1 MKKLMMFVMLVT
13 LFVFNMALPQASAQL
28 ADGTHSIKYQVNK
41 PESNSASIANDYF
54 LKPAKVTLKNG
65 TATVQ
70 ITLKNSTWI
79 TKFQPPGG
87 ATVVSDDK
95 AADTRTVQFTVKDL
109 TKPVVTSMKI
119 DIDDINYHH
128 EYSVSLV
135 FDAASAGSAT
145 EAKASETK
153 TTDAPAKAS
162 ETKTT
167 DAPAKA
173 SDSKTTNA
181 PTNSSESHVPN
192 PQTSDAT
199 PYVLIVALVGSAF
212 LLYRKKLQTKTEGQ

>member
-1 MKKLMMFVMLVT
+1 MKKIIMFVMLVT
-13 LFVFNMALPQASAQL
+13 LFVCNFALPQASAQL

-54 LKPAKVTLKNG
+54 IKPAKVTLKNG

-70 ITLKNSTWI
+70 ITLKNSAWI

-87 ATVVSDDK
+87 ATVVSEDK
-95 AADTRTVQFTVKDL
+95 ATDTRTVQFTVKDL
-109 TKPVVTSMKI
+109 TNPVVTSMKI

-135 FDAASAGSAT
+135 FDAASEGSTAI
-145 EAKASETK
+145 TK
-153 TTDAPAKAS
+153 T
-162 ETKTT
+162 
-167 DAPAKA
+167 

-192 PQTSDAT
+192 PQTSDVT
-199 PYVLIVALVGSAF
+199 PYLFIVALVGSAF

>member
-1 MKKLMMFVMLVT
+1 MTKGGVQHMKKMLMLIMLVSMFVLNIGLT
-13 LFVFNMALPQASAQL
+13 QASAQL

-54 LKPAKVTLKNG
+54 VKPAKVTVKNG

-70 ITLKNSTWI
+70 ITLKNSAWI

-87 ATVVSDDK
+87 ATVVSEDK

-109 TKPVVTSMKI
+109 SKPVVTSMKI

-135 FDAASAGSAT
+135 FDAVSTGNST
-145 EAKASETK
+145 
-153 TTDAPAKAS
+153 APAQQ
-162 ETKTT
+162 TT
-167 DAPAKA
+167 
-173 SDSKTTNA
+173 SNDSKAATASNSTT
-181 PTNSSESHVPN
+181 ESQVPN
-192 PQTSDAT
+192 PQTGDAT
-199 PYVLIVALVGSAF
+199 PYLFIVALVGSAF
-212 LLYRKKLQTKTEGQ
+212 LLYRKKHQTKTEGQ

>member
-54 LKPAKVTLKNG
+54 LKPAKATLKNG

-70 ITLKNSTWI
+70 ITLKNSAWI

-87 ATVVSDDK
+87 ATVVSEDK

-135 FDAASAGSAT
+135 FDAVSAGSAT
-145 EAKASETK
+145 VAKASETK
-153 TTDAPAKAS
+153 TTDVP
-162 ETKTT
+162 TKV
-167 DAPAKA
+167 

-181 PTNSSESHVPN
+181 QTNSSESHVPN

>member
-1 MKKLMMFVMLVT
+1 MKKLMMLVMLVT
-13 LFVFNMALPQASAQL
+13 LFVFNFALPQASAQL

-41 PESNSASIANDYF
+41 PESNSVSIANDYF

-70 ITLKNSTWI
+70 ITLKNSAWI

-87 ATVVSDDK
+87 ATVVSEDK

-145 EAKASETK
+145 PT
-153 TTDAPAKAS
+153 
-162 ETKTT
+162 
-167 DAPAKA
+167 KA
-173 SDSKTTNA
+173 SDTKTTNA

-199 PYVLIVALVGSAF
+199 PYLLIVALVGSAF

>member
-1 MKKLMMFVMLVT
+1 MTKGGVQHMKKMLMLIMLVSIF
-13 LFVFNMALPQASAQL
+13 FVNFGLTQASAQL

-54 LKPAKVTLKNG
+54 VKPAKVTVKNG
-65 TATVQ
+65 TAVVQ
-70 ITLKNSTWI
+70 ITLKNSAWI

-87 ATVVSDDK
+87 ATVVSEDQ

-109 TKPVVTSMKI
+109 TKPVVTAMKI

-135 FDAASAGSAT
+135 FDATSIANTATASTQQTESSKSQPTSSAT
-145 EAKASETK
+145 
-153 TTDAPAKAS
+153 TTGS
-162 ETKTT
+162 QV
-167 DAPAKA
+167 
-173 SDSKTTNA
+173 S
-181 PTNSSESHVPN
+181 N
-192 PQTSDAT
+192 PQTDDAT
-199 PYVLIVALVGSAF
+199 PYLLIVALVGSAF

>member
-70 ITLKNSTWI
+70 ITLKNSAWI

-162 ETKTT
+162 
-167 DAPAKA
+167 
-173 SDSKTTNA
+173 DSKTTNA

>member
-1 MKKLMMFVMLVT
+1 MKRLMMFVMLVT
-13 LFVFNMALPQASAQL
+13 LLVFNFTLPQASAQL

-41 PESNSASIANDYF
+41 PESNSVSIANDYF

-65 TATVQ
+65 VATVQ
-70 ITLKNSTWI
+70 ITLKNSAWI

-87 ATVVSDDK
+87 ATVVSEDK
-95 AADTRTVQFTVKDL
+95 AADTRTVQFTAKDL

-135 FDAASAGSAT
+135 FDAASVGST
-145 EAKASETK
+145 TITK
-153 TTDAPAKAS
+153 V
-162 ETKTT
+162 
-167 DAPAKA
+167 

-181 PTNSSESHVPN
+181 SINSSESHVPN

-199 PYVLIVALVGSAF
+199 PYLLIVALVGSAF

>member
-1 MKKLMMFVMLVT
+1 MKKLMMLVMLAT
-13 LFVFNMALPQASAQL
+13 FFVCNFALPQASAQL

-41 PESNSASIANDYF
+41 PESSSVSIANDYF
-54 LKPAKVTLKNG
+54 IKPAKVTLKNG

-70 ITLKNSTWI
+70 ITLKNSAWI

-87 ATVVSDDK
+87 ATVVSEDK
-95 AADTRTVQFTVKDL
+95 AADTRTVKFTVKDL

-135 FDAASAGSAT
+135 FDAAS
-145 EAKASETK
+145 
-153 TTDAPAKAS
+153 
-162 ETKTT
+162 
-167 DAPAKA
+167 
-173 SDSKTTNA
+173 DSKTPNA

-192 PQTSDAT
+192 PQTSDVT
-199 PYVLIVALVGSAF
+199 PYLLIVALVGSAF
-212 LLYRKKLQTKTEGQ
+212 LLYRKKRQTKTEGQ